1 MCARLITSGLTR
13 ALAVRDVVAHLA
25 RRGSLSATCS
35 LASVCASMDIVALN
49 AIKLCWNTI
58 FQNGLKGLCVC
69 SSNELVIPICKSIG
83 DFKKK
88 KYVI

>member
-35 LASVCASMDIVALN
+35 LESVCASMDMVALN
-49 AIKLCWNTI
+49 AIRLWRDTI
-58 FQNGLKGLCVC
+58 FHEGLKGLCVC
-69 SSNELVIPICKSIG
+69 SSN
-83 DFKKK
+83 
-88 KYVI
+88 